1 MNHNFDS
8 AREGFLRQSKAFFPI
23 VMSLSTVI
31 FTQEKNIMENIE
43 GLSSRKH

>member
-8 AREGFLRQSKAFFPI
+8 AREGFLRQPKPFFPI
-23 VMSLSTVI
+23 VMSHSTVI